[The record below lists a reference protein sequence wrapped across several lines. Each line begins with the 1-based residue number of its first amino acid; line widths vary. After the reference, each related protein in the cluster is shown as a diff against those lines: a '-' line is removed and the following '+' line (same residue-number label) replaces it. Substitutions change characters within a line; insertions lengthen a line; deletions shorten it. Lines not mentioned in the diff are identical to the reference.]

1 MRLIALILLRLLAL
15 SMAFVILIFAARGIG
30 SRQPAS
36 AILAQLHLT
45 DCALPC
51 WLGIMP
57 GRTRFDEAAQRV
69 TAVYPSYDVT
79 TQDTQ
84 IFITYLLGSSYGAA
98 SIQLSDGTVNSL
110 LLVTSDVREL
120 AIGDVA
126 ALFGKP
132 DCIPGL
138 SPAIL
143 IYNFPR
149 SYVVLV
155 ANGGRAERWR
165 QSLNSLEIHSY
176 DQERTNFRCT
186 ASKP

>member
-1 MRLIALILLRLLAL
+1 VRLIALILLRLLAL
-15 SMAFVILIFAARGIG
+15 SLTFALLIAAARGIG

-36 AILAQLHLT
+36 DILAQLHLT

-57 GRTRFDEAAQRV
+57 GKTTSDEAVRRV
-69 TAVYPSYDVT
+69 TAAYPPYDVT
-79 TQDTQ
+79 IQDTQ
-84 IFITYLLGSSYGAA
+84 IFVSYLLGASYGAA
-98 SIQLSDGTVNSL
+98 SVQLTSSTVTSL

-126 ALFGKP
+126 ALFGTP

-138 SPAIL
+138 SPIIL

-149 SYVVLV
+149 SYLVLI
-155 ANGGRAERWR
+155 ANGGTAPRWR

-176 DQERTNFRCT
+176 DQARTNFRCP
-186 ASKP
+186 ASSP

>member
-1 MRLIALILLRLLAL
+1 MRLIALILLRLLTL
-15 SMAFVILIFAARGIG
+15 SLAFAILIAAARGIG

-36 AILAQLHLT
+36 DILGQLHLT

-57 GRTRFDEAAQRV
+57 GKTSSDEAAQRI
-69 TAVYPSYDVT
+69 TAVYPPYDVT
-79 TQDTQ
+79 IQDTQ
-84 IFITYLLGSSYGAA
+84 IFVSYLLGSSYGAA
-98 SIQLSDGTVNSL
+98 SVQLTNGTVTSL
-110 LLVTSDVREL
+110 LLVTSDVRQL

-126 ALFGKP
+126 ALFGTP

-138 SPAIL
+138 SPVIL

-155 ANGGRAERWR
+155 ANGGSAARWR

-176 DQERTNFRCT
+176 DQVRTNFRCPG
-186 ASKP
+186 SKP